1 MNGNEGSLRKGLW
14 LAAAGLC
21 LIVGGWRDAN
31 AQAKLEARI
40 PIPVEL
46 NKLEPL
52 PVTGGSPG
60 GAQSPSP
67 GCRIYFVVTN
77 PDPGPISQL
86 DLDLVL
92 FSTDGIVSR
101 RVTVNL
107 GPLTG
112 HKTSVRAFDI
122 EGQRCDGISSV
133 LVNDVLT
140 CSAGPGTDLNQQ
152 RQACLDRLRLSSR
165 AKAEL
170 TK

>member
-1 MNGNEGSLRKGLW
+1 MNGSDGSLRKGWW

-21 LIVGGWRDAN
+21 LIVGGWRDAD
-31 AQAKLEARI
+31 AQAKLGARS

-46 NKLEPL
+46 NKLEAL

-60 GAQSPSP
+60 SAQSSRP

-77 PDPGPISQL
+77 PDPEPISQL
-86 DLDLVL
+86 GLDLVL
-92 FSTDGIVSR
+92 FSTDEIVSR
-101 RVTVNL
+101 EVTLNL
-107 GPLTG
+107 GPLAG

-133 LVNDVLT
+133 LVNDVLA
-140 CSAGPGTDLNQQ
+140 CSAGRSTDPNQQ
-152 RQACLDRLRLSSR
+152 RQACLDRLQLSSR
-165 AKAEL
+165 AKAKL

>member
-1 MNGNEGSLRKGLW
+1 MNGSEGALRKGW
-14 LAAAGLC
+14 WMAAAVLC
-21 LIVGGWRDAN
+21 LLVGGWRDAN

-52 PVTGGSPG
+52 GVTGGSPG
-60 GAQSPSP
+60 GAQSAGP
-67 GCRIYFVVTN
+67 GCRMYFVVTN
-77 PDPGPISQL
+77 PDPEPISQL
-86 DLDLVL
+86 GLDLVL

-101 RVTVNL
+101 RVNLDL
-107 GPLTG
+107 GPLAG
-112 HKTSVRAFDI
+112 HKTLVRAFDI

-140 CSAGPGTDLNQQ
+140 CSAGPSTDVNQQ
-152 RQACLDRLRLSSR
+152 RQACLDRLQLSSR